1 MKAFK
6 VITLFLTAVL
16 IFCSCGKSEIKDIS
30 MYDLCKSMSAGAGF
44 EDMTYISNSDDNAAD
59 NFTYISDLEY
69 DKVNAWFDYYA
80 SDGAVCADEIAVI
93 EVKDSNDTVTAEN
106 SLRDH
111 LEYRTSLYKTYAPE
125 QVPKLNK
132 AAVFSYENF
141 AVLIISDNPSDVKS
155 AFMNA
160 VNN

>member
-1 MKAFK
+1 MK
-6 VITLFLTAVL
+6 VIKILSAIIIPAL
-16 IFCSCGKSEIKDIS
+16 ILCSCGKNGVAQIS
-30 MYDLCKSMSAGAGF
+30 MYDLCNEISDGAGF
-44 EDMTYISNSDDNAAD
+44 KDMTYISNSDDNAED

-80 SDGAVCADEIAVI
+80 SNGAVCADEIAVI
-93 EVKDSNDTVTAEN
+93 EVKESEDVGAAEN

-125 QVPKLNK
+125 QVPKLGK

-141 AVLIISDNPSDVKS
+141 AVLIVSDNPSDVKT
-155 AFMNA
+155 AFMNT
-160 VNN
+160 VTV